1 MIMVKSKTLKSPWIA
16 KLILK
21 FLKAGQKLYDKF
33 LKSKSHEH
41 EISYQNY
48 RKLFESIK
56 QTAKLQYYSEMILH

>member
-1 MIMVKSKTLKSPWIA
+1 MIMVKSKTLKSLWIA

-48 RKLFESIK
+48 HKLFESIK